1 MRSGKA
7 DRLTYLYT
15 QYINGLCTETELQE
29 FFELVS
35 EPGMQELLQ
44 ELADKHLENIRPGT
58 LPSVIDWDYMYNK
71 IVQPPPANDPGK
83 PGIVKRLFSRWYRIA
98 AAAAI
103 LVAISSIVLLLFYR
117 QQDSSITGDN
127 SRYKNDI
134 PPGGNKAVLTL
145 ANGAALPLY
154 NGSQHVPA
162 QREYFHLF
170 RLDSGELAYSAK
182 TRAIGYH
189 TLSTPR
195 GGQFRLILPD
205 GSRIWLNA
213 ASSITYPLVFT
224 GRERKVAVSGE
235 VYMEIAKDAAR
246 PFKVAVNGM
255 EVAVLGTRFN
265 INAYNDEEMMRTTLL
280 DGAVQVRRGK
290 ETWVLQPGQQIQ
302 LKPDNNAQL
311 TMDVD
316 TAAVVAWKD
325 GQFSFND
332 DDISAIMRQVQR
344 WYNAEVVYENK
355 APQHF
360 VGTIPR
366 DVPVSKLLTMLE
378 LTGRLRFKIEG
389 RKITVTYPFNQ

>member
-35 EPGMQELLQ
+35 EPGMQETLQ

-58 LPSVIDWDYMYNK
+58 LQSAIDWDYMYNR
-71 IVQPPPANDPGK
+71 IVQPAPAQNPGV
-83 PGIVKRLFSRWYRIA
+83 VKRLFSRWYRIA

-103 LVAISSIVLLLFYR
+103 LVVISSTVLLVFYR
-117 QQDSSITGDN
+117 QPNDKITGNN

-134 PPGGNKAVLTL
+134 PPGGSKAVLTL

-154 NGSQHVPA
+154 NSNYSQA
-162 QREYFHLF
+162 QTEYIHMFK
-170 RLDSGELAYSAK
+170 LDSGELAYSAK
-182 TRAIGYH
+182 TRAAGYH

-195 GGQFRLILPD
+195 GGQFRLVLPD

-213 ASSITYPLVFT
+213 ASSITYPLAFT
-224 GRERKVAVSGE
+224 GSERKVAVSGE

-246 PFKVAVNGM
+246 PFKVTVNGI
-255 EVAVLGTRFN
+255 EITVLGTRFN
-265 INAYNDEEMMRTTLL
+265 INAYQDEDIMRTTLL
-280 DGAVQVRRGK
+280 DGRIRVRRG
-290 ETWVLQPGQQIQ
+290 TDSWVLQPGQQMQ
-302 LKPDNNAQL
+302 LRQDNDFQL
-311 TMDVD
+311 AMDID
-316 TAAVVAWKD
+316 TAAVIAWKD

-344 WYNAEVVYENK
+344 WYDAEVVYENR

-389 RKITVTYPFNQ
+389 RKITVTQPLN